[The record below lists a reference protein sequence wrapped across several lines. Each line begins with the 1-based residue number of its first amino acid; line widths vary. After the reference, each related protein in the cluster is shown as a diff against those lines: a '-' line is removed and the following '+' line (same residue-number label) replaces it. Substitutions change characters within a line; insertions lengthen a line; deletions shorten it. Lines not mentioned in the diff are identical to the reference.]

1 MWETRSNRIVEIS
14 IIVIF
19 GAIVS
24 ILNTLWLRG
33 SLIEQIKI
41 IAKDNENNIIKQ
53 SKVTAITTK
62 LRQQT

>member
-1 MWETRSNRIVEIS
+1 MWETRGNRILEIS
-14 IIVIF
+14 IIVIL

-24 ILNTLWLRG
+24 ILNTLWLRE

-53 SKVTAITTK
+53 SNVTDIATK